1 MTRPSS
7 AWSAWGILIR
17 LDAAEERFEFLD
29 DHLAF
34 GRGELLPIAVQRLQN
49 ASHGIID
56 AVGFPTIQRH
66 TPVLTDLVALSLSC
80 SGNQSRRQGVAIQ
93 DGLEK
98 SPPSP

>member
-7 AWSAWGILIR
+7 ARSAWGILIR

-34 GRGELLPIAVQRLQN
+34 GRGELFPIAAQRLQH
-49 ASHGIID
+49 ASHRVIET
-56 AVGFPTIQRH
+56 VGFPTLYWH
-66 TPVLTDLVALSLSC
+66 TPILMALSLSC
-80 SGNQSRRQGVAIQ
+80 IGNQSRRQGVDTQ

-98 SPPSP
+98 SPLSP